1 MSNQLNHIGYVGL
14 GSNLGD
20 GRAHLHRAVTALGDR
35 GLSVQA
41 VSDIYMTEPQ
51 GLRDQNW
58 FSNMVVQIRV
68 HNEFKPEAILDVL
81 LEIEQKMGR
90 VRTQTWGPRI
100 IDLDL
105 LLLGETSYR
114 SSRLILPHP
123 RLHQRAFVLVPLCQ
137 LDPDLIIKGVRA
149 SDWLASL
156 PYRVDN
162 DRIWQT

>member
-20 GRAHLHRAVTALGDR
+20 GRAHLHHAVTALGVH
-35 GLSVQA
+35 GLLVQA
-41 VSDIYMTEPQ
+41 VSDIYLTEPQ

-68 HNEFKPEAILDVL
+68 ASEFKPEAVLQVL
-81 LEIEQKMGR
+81 LEIEQEMGR

-105 LLLGETSYR
+105 LLLGETTYCSP
-114 SSRLILPHP
+114 RLILPHP

-137 LDPDLIIKGVRA
+137 LDPDLVIKGVRA
-149 SDWLASL
+149 DRWLASL
-156 PYRVDN
+156 VYRVDN
-162 DRIWQT
+162 DRIWQA